1 MNKIFP
7 ISPLPVTRAIA
18 IAVFGIQ
25 HLIYAH
31 FGLEPWP
38 DWLPGH
44 SFLACSAGVL
54 LVAMAFGIAI
64 QKNDLLATGLLGLF
78 YLLNALLL
86 HLPRAIADL
95 HNGNEWT
102 GCFEA
107 LGIGASSL
115 ILAGILRRGQ
125 LPSGSAGIGSPW
137 PHRVL
142 PPLSDRRSR
151 QRLDPDHRPA
161 GRGRPFLFALCLF
174 VYALLHIHIVADYIA
189 TIISSCSDRPFR
201 PVLRSW
207 FVGFAFLASALSIT
221 IRKKARLAAMLMG
234 LMFYIWVLILHLPR
248 VIASPQNEAEWTSM
262 FVALAIGSGAW
273 LPAHPPPRRIA

>member
-7 ISPLPVTRAIA
+7 VARCLFAIA

-44 SFLACSAGVL
+44 SFLAYAAGIL
-54 LVAMAFGIAI
+54 LIVIAFSIAI
-64 QKNDLLATGLLGLF
+64 QKKDLLAAGLLGLL

-86 HLPRAIADL
+86 HLPRVIADL

-115 ILAGILRRGQ
+115 ILAGILRRRQ
-125 LPSGSAGIGSPW
+125 LLSGSAASA
-137 PHRVL
+137 
-142 PPLSDRRSR
+142 
-151 QRLDPDHRPA
+151 PA
-161 GRGRPFLFALCLF
+161 GFASSSGGAPVAAAASAWTQIIDRLVAAAPFLFAACLF
-174 VYALLHIHIVADYIA
+174 VYALLHFIYADYIA
-189 TIISSCSDRPFR
+189 TLISSWIPFR
-201 PVLRSW
+201 LFWSW
-207 FVGFAFLASALSIT
+207 FVGFAFLASALSIM

-234 LMFYIWVLILHLPR
+234 LMYYIWVAILHLPR
-248 VIASPQNEAEWTSM
+248 VIASLQNEAEWTSM

-273 LPAHPPPRRIA
+273 MLSRTIGQAKTKYFFS

>member
-7 ISPLPVTRAIA
+7 VSRLLFAIA

-31 FGLEPWP
+31 FSLEPWP

-44 SFLACSAGVL
+44 SFLAYVAGVL
-54 LVAMAFGIAI
+54 LIAIAFSIAI
-64 QKNDLLATGLLGLF
+64 QKKDLLATGLLGLF

-115 ILAGILRRGQ
+115 ILAGIVRHRQILAG
-125 LPSGSAGIGSPW
+125 PAAGAPAGFAPFSEDVPGSAWIQII
-137 PHRVL
+137 
-142 PPLSDRRSR
+142 DR
-151 QRLDPDHRPA
+151 LVA
-161 GRGRPFLFALCLF
+161 AAPFLFAVCLF
-174 VYALLHIHIVADYIA
+174 VYALLHFIYADYIA
-189 TIISSCSDRPFR
+189 TIISSWIPFR
-201 PVLRSW
+201 LFWSW
-207 FVGFAFLASALSIT
+207 FVGFAFLASALSIMT
-221 IRKKARLAAMLMG
+221 RKKARLAAMLMG
-234 LMFYIWVLILHLPR
+234 LMYYIWVAILHLPR

-273 LPAHPPPRRIA
+273 LLSRVMPE